1 MALSGLVA
9 VGWQEGAADGV
20 PGAVPRPL
28 WAAGAAAGCC
38 CHGPGSLAGVDWAGL
53 ENMCEAKAHTF
64 PTEVDYWRLLL
75 VSPCSRS
82 SALDLEQRT
91 DLTGLLPVRCCSGV
105 VVFVGDDRCSLP
117 PLLPGFRFRALLVYC
132 VCSGGTA
139 ASWI

>member
-1 MALSGLVA
+1 MGCPEPYPGPSGQRGQLRDAAAPRSGL
-9 VGWQEGAADGV
+9 
-20 PGAVPRPL
+20 PGRSGL
-28 WAAGAAAGCC
+28 G
-38 CHGPGSLAGVDWAGL
+38 WAGL
-53 ENMCEAKAHTF
+53 ENMREAKAHTF
-64 PTEVDYWRLLL
+64 PTEVDYWRLLP

-105 VVFVGDDRCSLP
+105 VVFVGDDRCSLSP
-117 PLLPGFRFRALLVYC
+117 VLPGFRFRALLVYR